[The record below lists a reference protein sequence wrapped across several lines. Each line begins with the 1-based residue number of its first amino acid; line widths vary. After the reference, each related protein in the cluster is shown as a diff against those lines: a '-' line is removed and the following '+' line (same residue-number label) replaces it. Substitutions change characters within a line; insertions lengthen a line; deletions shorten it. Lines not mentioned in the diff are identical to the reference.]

1 MNNRVRHEV
10 ESGLDH
16 YDMEGRV
23 FPKIAIRVSAG
34 QELTKHDVLQIMAWK
49 LGHIKESNS
58 DTVSDENLVVINR
71 AIKCVPKAG
80 CSVDALET
88 LENIHGIGLATATA
102 ILAVCY
108 PEDFTIIDWR
118 VSEMINFP
126 TFLYQG
132 GARKRNCP
140 LFTASEYIA
149 DYLPMVKKQREVWGR
164 TLHDTSRALCGL
176 WVKTQ
181 IAELV
186 AISSG
191 GR

>member
-1 MNNRVRHEV
+1 MNDRVRDEV

-23 FPKIAIRVSAG
+23 FPKIAARVSAG

-58 DTVSDENLVVINR
+58 DTVSDENLVVINK
-71 AIKCVPKAG
+71 AIKCARKVR

-118 VSEMINFP
+118 VSEMLN
-126 TFLYQG
+126 QG
-132 GARKRNCP
+132 GARKRGCP
-140 LFTASEYIA
+140 LFTASEYMA
-149 DYLPMVKKQREVWGR
+149 DYLPMVKKQRDRWGW

-176 WVKTQ
+176 WVKTR

-186 AISSG
+186 AISS
-191 GR
+191 RAHTS